1 MERNLRKFTH
11 HTFAV
16 ALCFMARLAMAQ
28 SDAEAQPDAQEAA
41 ANGATD
47 GAQDGAEQA
56 TTEQPQLVDP
66 SIFDKVLIALQN
78 PSQEHMDIYI

>member
-28 SDAEAQPDAQEAA
+28 SDAEAQPDAQEA
-41 ANGATD
+41 ATD